1 VRASWE
7 LGGCRDFRC
16 RENGH
21 LSDDKTVAK
30 MGHPV
35 LVARLDVGHRSYEE
49 RQRRPNN
56 SLGLRASVMA
66 MPDSLH
72 LAEVV
77 EGDLA
82 WP

>member
-1 VRASWE
+1 VRVSWG

-35 LVARLDVGHRSYEE
+35 LVARLDVGHRSYEGAPTQTE
-49 RQRRPNN
+49 QLARLKSFGHGDARFI
-56 SLGLRASVMA
+56 ASC
-66 MPDSLH
+66 
-72 LAEVV
+72 
-77 EGDLA
+77 
-82 WP
+82 